1 MAGKIHEYSN
11 EAIKLNQGD
20 YFDIDKDVNND
31 QTLYQSNKISW
42 RTLKGQFQLMTQID
56 TSLNITGTTKQS
68 LIGSIVGSLTVPQ
81 NTFVVGDTFELKMSG
96 TINNPNNENLRI
108 TVETDSGDMLNDTG
122 VLTLPHITS
131 NAWELS
137 MIFVIRA
144 IGVAGVAQIESNG
157 CFIYNKDSN
166 DRYEGKTFAGANTT
180 TFDTTLL
187 NTLNVFAQWGSVE
200 PQNIINSRTC
210 TLVKLY

>member
-1 MAGKIHEYSN
+1 
-11 EAIKLNQGD
+11 
-20 YFDIDKDVNND
+20 
-31 QTLYQSNKISW
+31 
-42 RTLKGQFQLMTQID
+42 MTQID
-56 TSLNITGTTKQS
+56 TSLNITGTSKQS
-68 LIGSIVGSLTVPQ
+68 LIGSIVGSLTVPP

-96 TINNPNNENLRI
+96 TINNPNNEDLRI
-108 TVETDSGDMLNDTG
+108 TVETDNGDLLNDTG
-122 VLTLPHITS
+122 VLNLPQITN

-144 IGVAGVAQIESNG
+144 IGVAGTAQIETNG

-166 DRYEGKTFAGANTT
+166 DRYEGKTFAGSNTT
-180 TFDTTLL
+180 TFDTTVL

-200 PQNIINSRTC
+200 PQNKINSRTC